1 MNNNKLALTI
11 IMNKDRLVVLQ
22 KNVFNQKAS
31 SDIKT
36 DRIPFHFVLSLLKT
50 ALSKGIWLVIR
61 DKLSFSYV
69 INLNNTIIPPGIIV
83 AAFSNNFDSNQD

>member
-31 SDIKT
+31 SD
-36 DRIPFHFVLSLLKT
+36 
-50 ALSKGIWLVIR
+50 
-61 DKLSFSYV
+61 
-69 INLNNTIIPPGIIV
+69 NNYEQG
-83 AAFSNNFDSNQD
+83 